1 MERMRMNISVP
12 LGNASADGTSNAP
25 LEPVDT
31 NVSHS
36 VE

>member
-12 LGNASADGTSNAP
+12 LGNASVVGTSNAP
-25 LEPVDT
+25 LVPVDT
-31 NVSHS
+31 NVSHN